1 MHVNRISLDVA
12 YSSALQLHIDLIRT
26 HCEYSNNFEVH
37 NVLFVQAT
45 GKMTISLHVVLEVY
59 TGFCNAKI
67 IGNVKRVSQ
76 YVLNCYVD

>member
-45 GKMTISLHVVLEVY
+45 GKMTMHELARC
-59 TGFCNAKI
+59 TGSVHRIFQREN
-67 IGNVKRVSQ
+67 NW
-76 YVLNCYVD
+76 